1 MKERKCAM
9 EKDIAKSLQI
19 YKEQL
24 SKGDIRQAYFV
35 LMKYVAELKAEFP
48 SEYKTGNIS
57 HGYLDYTYFSFF
69 NDFLRERKLRFGIVL
84 NHEKLQFELWLMGQN
99 VTIQEKYWQ
108 ILKNSKWNQG
118 INEKPIYSELEVI
131 LESNIDFENKDE
143 MTEKII
149 TKSLKEAEDIITFLT
164 EGEMN

>member
-1 MKERKCAM
+1 M
-9 EKDIAKSLQI
+9 EKDITKSLEI

-57 HGYLDYTYFSFF
+57 PGYLDYTYFSFF
-69 NDFLRERKLRFGIVL
+69 NEFLRERKLRFGIVL
-84 NHEKLQFELWLMGQN
+84 NHDQLQFELWLMGQN

-108 ILKNSKWNQG
+108 LLKNSK
-118 INEKPIYSELEVI
+118 
-131 LESNIDFENKDE
+131 
-143 MTEKII
+143 
-149 TKSLKEAEDIITFLT
+149 
-164 EGEMN
+164 